1 MSGTG
6 AKGVSA
12 KTITDEKN
20 LSIASRMSRYARA
33 SRPCIMK
40 QLLPGIWQWSWFSE
54 EKQIDF
60 NGLFLAVGEHK
71 ILIDPPPMTGEASSV
86 VLRNGPVDY
95 IIVTNRDHAREAARY
110 QNEFR
115 CQLQVPDAD
124 APQMDLKP
132 TKTFKDGELLT
143 GGIWAIRLK
152 DQKSPGESALF
163 IQQGKGVLIV
173 GDALIGK
180 PAGSVSLLAAEKY
193 ADVGKA
199 QEGLRRLL
207 KYNFDSVLVG
217 DGASILTGAKQ
228 TVEQL
233 LQLSS

>member
-1 MSGTG
+1 
-6 AKGVSA
+6 
-12 KTITDEKN
+12 
-20 LSIASRMSRYARA
+20 MSRHARA

-40 QLLPGIWQWSWFSE
+40 NLLPGIWQWSWFSE

-60 NGLFLAVGEHK
+60 NGLFLTVGEHK
-71 ILIDPPPMTGEASSV
+71 ILIDPPSMTGDATSV
-86 VLRNGPVDY
+86 ILRNGPVDY
-95 IIVTNRDHAREAARY
+95 IIVTNRDHAREAAKY
-110 QNEFR
+110 QDEFR

-143 GGIWAIRLK
+143 GGIWVIQLK

-180 PAGSVSLLAAEKY
+180 PSGSLSLLSAEQS
-193 ADVGKA
+193 ADAGKA
-199 QEGLRRLL
+199 REGLRRLL
-207 KYNFDSVLVG
+207 KYNFDSLLVG
-217 DGASILTGAKQ
+217 DGVSILTGAKQ
-228 TVEQL
+228 AVERV
-233 LQLSS
+233 LQPAS

>member
-1 MSGTG
+1 
-6 AKGVSA
+6 
-12 KTITDEKN
+12 
-20 LSIASRMSRYARA
+20 MSRHARA

-60 NGLFLAVGEHK
+60 NGLFLAAGEHK

-143 GGIWAIRLK
+143 GGIWAIQLK

-233 LQLSS
+233 LQPSS